1 MTKQEL
7 EQFLDT
13 GWYNEASLYYK
24 GKIYWCEGY
33 TQDNQFTFFVNCWE
47 ADIIEDRYYKSKKD
61 LDGQFMN
68 FKEIYRETNDDMDYV
83 KKCFL
88 EAKIFEGKSFWEIEP
103 ELKWLEE

>member
-1 MTKQEL
+1 MIT
-7 EQFLDT
+7 FYATDP
-13 GWYNEASLYYK
+13 LY
-24 GKIYWCEGY
+24 
-33 TQDNQFTFFVNCWE
+33 DQFTFFVNSWE

-83 KKCFL
+83 RKSFL
-88 EAKIFEGKSFWEIEP
+88 EANIFEGKSFWEIEP

>member
-1 MTKQEL
+1 MNKNEL

-13 GWYNEASLYYK
+13 GWYNEATLFFK

-33 TQDNQFTFFVNCWE
+33 TQDNQFTFFVNSWE
-47 ADIIEDRYYKSKKD
+47 ADTIENCYYKSKTD
-61 LDGQFMN
+61 SNGQFVN
-68 FKEIYRETNDDMDYV
+68 YKEIYRATNADMDYV
-83 KKCFL
+83 KKQFL

>member
-1 MTKQEL
+1 
-7 EQFLDT
+7 
-13 GWYNEASLYYK
+13 
-24 GKIYWCEGY
+24 
-33 TQDNQFTFFVNCWE
+33 
-47 ADIIEDRYYKSKKD
+47 
-61 LDGQFMN
+61 MN

>member
-1 MTKQEL
+1 MIKQEL

-13 GWYNEASLYYK
+13 GWYNEATLYYK

-47 ADIIEDRYYKSKKD
+47 VDIIDDQYYKSKKD
-61 LDGQFMN
+61 SDGQLLN
-68 FKEIYRETNDDMDYV
+68 FKEIYKVTNADMDYV
-83 KKCFL
+83 KKEFL
-88 EAKIFEGKSFWEIEP
+88 EAKIFEDKSFWEIEP